1 MRRSAGIPFYVVPAL
16 LTILLAAGLPSVWF
30 ICPRGPSPYE
40 IYRDSLDF
48 TPPVPLTFLPD
59 SLTDG
64 NIDCF
69 FEDWR
74 EWSRRLRSHCRAD
87 RCTEL
92 FEAAFRSAPHPDSAE
107 FIVLPALVEHCS
119 HSGHPPAGG
128 FFINDTKNILGGR
141 TFIPFLTEPDREVLY
156 MTNEIKALIS
166 NYLGGVT
173 QKKGNRSGRYF
184 DDPDESRAERLSRRI
199 PVRYGHWGGHW
210 HLCTMPIVSSV
221 ETYQDGDAVAIRTSA
236 SSGTALYYPADTA
249 AAPPP
254 GIPEGTG
261 VDLGRWIE

>member
-1 MRRSAGIPFYVVPAL
+1 MRRSAGIPFYVIPAL
-16 LTILLAAGLPSVWF
+16 LTILLTAGLSSVWF

-92 FEAAFRSAPHPDSAE
+92 FEAAFHLAPHPDSAE

-156 MTNEIKALIS
+156 MTAAIQSLVS
-166 NYLGGVT
+166 DYLGGDT
-173 QKKGNRSGRYF
+173 SLKS
-184 DDPDESRAERLSRRI
+184 ERLSRRI
-199 PVRYGHWGGHW
+199 PVQLGHWGFYW
-210 HLCTMPIVSSV
+210 NLCTMPIVYTV
-221 ETYQDGDAVAIRTSA
+221 DTYRDGDAVTMRTGYG
-236 SSGTALYYPADTA
+236 SGETLYYPTDTA

-254 GIPEGTG
+254 GIPSGAG
-261 VDLGRWIE
+261 VRIDAWIE